1 MQQPDKEVYLCAVYM
16 VALNGGLIM
25 VWSFHFQSEL
35 QRPKDYTC
43 FQRSSVKTVT
53 KRYGIRG
60 WIDRVWIS
68 TDVYGKTNLFDC
80 NVYGLCCA
88 VLVSELVLL
97 FKLCRYMF
105 ATFVMLVL
113 SRILLLVVFF
123 IVNLVS
129 LSIKICIAF
138 AIHDALPLF
147 KMSWFCS
154 KLLRYAHLIN
164 KLVDMNELISEGAK
178 NG

>member
-1 MQQPDKEVYLCAVYM
+1 MEDSSWFDRFIFKVNYEDQKTIHVSNDPLSKLWPNGMGLEDGSIEFEFLLMYMERQTYLTVMSMVCAV
-16 VALNGGLIM
+16 
-25 VWSFHFQSEL
+25 
-35 QRPKDYTC
+35 
-43 FQRSSVKTVT
+43 
-53 KRYGIRG
+53 
-60 WIDRVWIS
+60 
-68 TDVYGKTNLFDC
+68 
-80 NVYGLCCA
+80 LCCA
-88 VLVSELVLL
+88 MLVFELVLL